1 MKDEEL
7 DWHIEQSNK
16 LRNQAKAYDED
27 APGAMVEIVR
37 LLTAAYD
44 LMGRISAQMDG
55 DYEKVYT
62 LRQNTFTLAKSQ
74 AKKGDKILTAELATM
89 ELRNLEAEAYEQKM
103 FWRYERESV
112 KEKIYELRMRVRID
126 MQTGGISN
134 G

>member
-1 MKDEEL
+1 MKDTEL
-7 DWHIEQSNK
+7 DWHIDQCNK
-16 LRNQAKAYDED
+16 LRAQAKAYDED

-55 DYEKVYT
+55 DYEKIYT
-62 LRQNTFTLAKSQ
+62 LRQNTFTLAKST
-74 AKKGDKILTAELATM
+74 ANPGDKILTAELAVM
-89 ELRNLEAEAYEQKM
+89 ELRKLEAEAYEHKM
-103 FWRYERESV
+103 LWRNERDSV

-126 MQTGGISN
+126 MQTGGIAH

>member
-1 MKDEEL
+1 MKDAEL
-7 DWHIEQSNK
+7 DWHIEQCDK
-16 LRNQAKAYDED
+16 LRTQAKAYDED

-55 DYEKVYT
+55 DYEKLYT
-62 LRQNTFTLAKSQ
+62 LRQNTFTLAKST
-74 AKKGDKILTAELATM
+74 AKKGDKILTAELAVM
-89 ELRNLEAEAYEQKM
+89 ELRKLEAEAYEKKM
-103 FWRYERESV
+103 LWRNERDSV

-126 MQTGGISN
+126 MQTGGVAH